1 MITKECY
8 QAVKARIEEVKKKK
22 KDKIVRVLQLA
33 NKLAMIAKNNKIAE
47 VEKEIQAYIDQFRI
61 K

>member
-22 KDKIVRVLQLA
+22 KDKIVRVL
-33 NKLAMIAKNNKIAE
+33 
-47 VEKEIQAYIDQFRI
+47 
-61 K
+61 